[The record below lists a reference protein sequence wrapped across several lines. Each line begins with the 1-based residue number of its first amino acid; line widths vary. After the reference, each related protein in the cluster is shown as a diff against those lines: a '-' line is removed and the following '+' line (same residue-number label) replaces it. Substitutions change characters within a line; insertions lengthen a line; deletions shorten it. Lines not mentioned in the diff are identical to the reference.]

1 MSTRRQR
8 SARYRLLR
16 LASCALLTL
25 AAAGTADS
33 FRSESN
39 AAVQLMGI
47 GWASAPQLSS
57 HFVLATAPDVPADT
71 AERYRLLARQ
81 LSRATGKEI
90 VYQSS
95 RDWLSYQQA
104 LRTGSYDLVLNSAS
118 IASWLIAN
126 RAHEPL
132 VRASAQD
139 RFVLIIDTNQAITQ
153 VSELAGRRVCAPAL
167 PAVGTL
173 SVYAHFDNPARRPIL
188 VPDNDP
194 ARIYD
199 TLSRGG
205 CEAAVLPRATYHAL
219 QGKRT
224 QDRELL
230 TTTVMP
236 GITLTAGPRL
246 TAQDKAAILRAL
258 LEAEEGGL
266 FIESPAGFA
275 RAHPADYDGLSKLL
289 NPLWGFAS

>member
-1 MSTRRQR
+1 MSTARQR
-8 SARYRLLR
+8 FGRYRLLR
-16 LASCALLTL
+16 LALGALLTL

-33 FRSESN
+33 FRSEPN
-39 AAVQLMGI
+39 AALQLMGI
-47 GWASAPQLSS
+47 GWASAPELSS
-57 HFVLATAPDVPADT
+57 RFVLATAPDVPADAT
-71 AERYRLLARQ
+71 ERYRTLARH
-81 LSRATGKEI
+81 LARATGKEI

-95 RDWLSYQQA
+95 RDWPSYQQE
-104 LRTGSYDLVLNSAS
+104 LRTGGYDLVINSAP

-139 RFVLIIDTNQAITQ
+139 RFVLITDNTHAITQ
-153 VSELAGRRVCAPAL
+153 VSELAGRRICAPAL

-188 VPDNDP
+188 VPDHDP
-194 ARIYD
+194 GRIYD

-205 CEAAVLPRATYHAL
+205 CEAAVLPRAVYRAL
-219 QGKRT
+219 QGKRV

-230 TTTVMP
+230 TTTLMP
-236 GITLTAGPRL
+236 GVTLTAGPRL
-246 TAQDKAAILRAL
+246 APQDKAAIVRAL
-258 LEAEEGGL
+258 LEGQEGGL
-266 FIESPAGFA
+266 LIEGSPGFA
-275 RAHPADYDGLSKLL
+275 RAHPADYDGLSRLL